1 MAARGAQLG
10 RLALLTLLAIGMSCI
25 PPGEVDQALR
35 ASPVLAAEIPLE
47 RVSRPDDDA
56 ESAVVLVVLD
66 GARWQDVFVG
76 ADAQLAAEARVP
88 EASARELMPHLH
100 ALIAERGAALGAPG
114 HGPPISASG
123 PNFVSLPGYT
133 EIFGGRRVTGCA
145 DNDCGPPRDATV
157 MDELAARGAA
167 PGDAAVIASWERIER
182 AATVDPSRIV
192 VSAGRSHLSHVEV
205 LGADDVGRDLLDR
218 GAHAE
223 AFPGYGDF
231 RPDRLT
237 AAIALHYLETRQ
249 PRLMFLGLGEPDE
262 YAHRGDYAGYLGSLR
277 ASDAI
282 LGDLFTV
289 LDRMGARGRH
299 TTVLVT
305 ADHGR
310 ARDYR
315 FHGREFP
322 ESARVWLV
330 AAGGAI
336 QARGLAQSLRPHRLA
351 DVAPT
356 VRALLDLPADVS
368 PVSGKPIDEL
378 LTPAAALTAMQP

>member
-10 RLALLTLLAIGMSCI
+10 RLALLTLLAVAMSCI

-35 ASPVLAAEIPLE
+35 ASPVLATEIPLE
-47 RVSRPDDDA
+47 RVGRPDDDA

-76 ADAQLAAEARVP
+76 ADPQLAAEARVQQ
-88 EASARELMPHLH
+88 ASARELMPHLH
-100 ALIAERGAALGAPG
+100 ALIADRGAALGAPG
-114 HGPPISASG
+114 HGAPISASG

-133 EIFGGRRVTGCA
+133 EIFGGRRVTGCS

-157 MDELAARGAA
+157 VDEVAARGNA

-182 AATVDPSRIV
+182 AATVDSSRIV
-192 VSAGRSHLSHVEV
+192 LSAGRSRLSHVE
-205 LGADDVGRDLLDR
+205 LLSADDVGRDLLDR

-237 AAIALHYLETRQ
+237 AAIALRYLETRR

-277 ASDAI
+277 AADAI
-282 LGDLFTV
+282 LGDLFAV
-289 LDRMGARGRH
+289 LDRMGDRGRH

-310 ARDYR
+310 GRDYR
-315 FHGREFP
+315 FHGRDFP

-330 AAGGAI
+330 AAGGGI
-336 QARGLAQSLRPHRLA
+336 EARGLVQSLGPHRLA

-356 VRALLDLPADVS
+356 VRLLLDLPADGS
-368 PVSGKPIDEL
+368 PVSGRPIEEL
-378 LTPAAALTAMQP
+378 FVSPAPLTAMQP